1 MNIRQ
6 MRISHQLALGF
17 GVVLALLLALAA
29 LASHQV
35 RTLDQSIDTLVN
47 NRAAKIAVMHEI
59 KDAVQNSSIALTS
72 LGMHHDP
79 AEQAQARQRL
89 EHYSALVVE
98 RLQQLDRSLH
108 LPRSRALLE
117 QVRQHRASYL
127 ELRQHYLSLLSE
139 DRDQDALR
147 LLLGPL
153 NAALLAYLDGMQQ
166 MIALQGQLMH
176 ETAEQADVLGDQTM
190 MMIEA
195 GALAALLA
203 GAAAAR
209 YITRGITRPLEQAVH
224 VATQVA
230 AGDLSTRAHGSGSVE
245 IRQLLVAL
253 DQMSATLRQMVGR
266 IQEGSISIAG
276 AAGQIAAGNLDLSRR
291 TEQQAAALEET
302 AVAMEELTAT
312 VRDNTGHATAAQG
325 LAGTAH
331 HAARDGAQVMHRLV
345 ERMGAIGSVSQRI
358 GDITGMIDSIAFQT
372 NLLALNAAVEAAR
385 AGEQGRGFGVV
396 ASEVRVLA
404 QRAAAAA
411 KEIRSLI
418 GLSAAEVDAGGALAR
433 EAGGGMH
440 AILERV
446 EQLAGAV
453 DQILLAG
460 QEQRASIEQI
470 ADTISSMDQITQHN
484 AALVEEAA
492 AAANALHEQ
501 ASDLKQAAA
510 IFRLGPPRAR
520 QAQFIATGAR
530 LALAS

>member
-6 MRISHQLALGF
+6 MSIARQLALGF
-17 GVVLALLLALAA
+17 GVVLALLLALAG

-35 RTLDQSIDTLVN
+35 RALDQSIDTLVN
-47 NRAAKIAVMHEI
+47 NRAAKIAVMHQI
-59 KDAVQNSSIALTS
+59 KDAVQNSSIALAT
-72 LGMHHDP
+72 LGMHHDT
-79 AEQAQARQRL
+79 AEQAQAKERL
-89 EHYSALVVE
+89 ERYSAIVAE
-98 RLQQLDRSLH
+98 RLQQLDRSLQ
-108 LPRSRALLE
+108 LPRSRTLLD
-117 QVRQHRASYL
+117 QVRRHRASYL

-147 LLLGPL
+147 LMQGPL
-153 NAALLAYLDGMQQ
+153 NAALLAYLDGLQQ
-166 MIALQGQLMH
+166 LIALQGQQMH
-176 ETAEQADVLGDQTM
+176 ETAEHADALSDQTILL
-190 MMIEA
+190 IEA
-195 GALAALLA
+195 GAVAALLA
-203 GAAAAR
+203 GATAAW
-209 YITRGITRPLEQAVH
+209 YITRGITRPLDEAVQL
-224 VATQVA
+224 ATQVA
-230 AGDLSTRAHGSGSVE
+230 AGDLSTQAHGSGSVE
-245 IRQLLVAL
+245 IRQLLGAL
-253 DQMSATLRQMVGR
+253 DQMAATLRQTVGR
-266 IQEGSISIAG
+266 IQQGSISIAG

-302 AVAMEELTAT
+302 AAAMEELTAA
-312 VRDNTGHATAAQG
+312 VRDNTSHASAAQG
-325 LAGTAH
+325 LAGTARQ
-331 HAARDGAQVMHRLV
+331 AAGDGAQVMHRLV

-396 ASEVRVLA
+396 ASEVRMLA

-411 KEIRSLI
+411 KDIRTLI

-433 EAGGGMH
+433 EAGGGMQ

-446 EQLAGAV
+446 GQLAGAV

-501 ASDLKQAAA
+501 AGDLKQAAA

-520 QAQFIATGAR
+520 GAMSIAAGPR